1 LLSNHPRLGT
11 LGRDSARTT
20 VLAVSTESFDASA
33 LRDTPYSCAVHRREK
48 TSEIVLEGELD
59 LAAKPVLDDAVA
71 AALEPGPVE
80 TVIVDLTRVS
90 FADSTTM
97 TWLVQADAR
106 TNAVGSRLIAVA
118 GPGPVRDVL
127 EMTGIDQ
134 RVTLVADG
142 RIR

>member
-1 LLSNHPRLGT
+1 
-11 LGRDSARTT
+11 
-20 VLAVSTESFDASA
+20 VSTESFDASI
-33 LRDTPYSCAVHRREK
+33 LRDCPYSCAVHRRGL

-71 AALEPGPVE
+71 VALEPGPVE
-80 TVIVDLTRVS
+80 TVIVDLTRVT

-106 TNAVGSRLIAVA
+106 TNAAGGRLIAVA

-127 EMTGIDQ
+127 RMTGLDE
-134 RVTLVADG
+134 RLTLVADG
-142 RIR
+142 RMR

>member
-1 LLSNHPRLGT
+1 V
-11 LGRDSARTT
+11 A
-20 VLAVSTESFDASA
+20 VVSTESFDVSV
-33 LRDTPYSCAVHRREK
+33 LRDTPYSCAVHRRGK

-59 LAAKPVLDDAVA
+59 LAAKPVLDEAVA

-80 TVIVDLTRVS
+80 TVIVDLCRVT

-106 TNAVGSRLIAVA
+106 TNAAGGRLIAVA
-118 GPGPVRDVL
+118 GPGPVREVL

-134 RVTLVADG
+134 RLTLVADG
-142 RIR
+142 QMQ

>member
-1 LLSNHPRLGT
+1 LVSNQARAKT
-11 LGRDSARTT
+11 RGRRTQRIT
-20 VLAVSTESFDASA
+20 VASVTTESFDVSA
-33 LRDTPYSCAVHRREK
+33 LEENAFSCAVHRRGK

-59 LAAKPVLDDAVA
+59 LAAKPVLDESVA

-80 TVIVDLTRVS
+80 TVIVDLTRVT

-106 TNAVGSRLIAVA
+106 TNAVGGRLIAVA

-142 RIR
+142 RMR

>member
-1 LLSNHPRLGT
+1 LLSNCPRLET
-11 LGRDSARTT
+11 LGCDSARAT
-20 VLAVSTESFDASA
+20 VTAVSTESFDASA
-33 LRDTPYSCAVHRREK
+33 LRDTPYSCAVHRRGRI
-48 TSEIVLEGELD
+48 SEIVLEGELD
-59 LAAKPVLDDAVA
+59 LAAKPVLDESVV

-80 TVIVDLTRVS
+80 TVIVDLTRVT

-106 TNAVGSRLIAVA
+106 TNAVGGRLIAIA

-134 RVTLVADG
+134 RVTLVGDA
-142 RIR
+142 RMR

>member
-1 LLSNHPRLGT
+1 VAP
-11 LGRDSARTT
+11 
-20 VLAVSTESFDASA
+20 VSTESFDASA
-33 LRDTPYSCAVHRREK
+33 VRDTPYSCAVHRRGR

-59 LAAKPVLDDAVA
+59 LAAKPVLDESVA

-80 TVIVDLTRVS
+80 TVIVDLTRVT

-106 TNAVGSRLIAVA
+106 TNAVGGRLIAIA

-134 RVTLVADG
+134 RVTLVGDA
-142 RIR
+142 RMR